1 MDITLNNG
9 TPTADATELTEG
21 AAYSVYHRGGCT
33 VSLYI
38 GGAWTQVYQSS
49 SNGPGC
55 HIPILP
61 GTGIRFAL
69 ASGSTESAITLVAK
83 AA

>member
-1 MDITLNNG
+1 MDITINTG
-9 TPTADATELTEG
+9 SPTADATELTEG

-38 GGAWTQVYQSS
+38 GGAWTQVYQGA

-61 GTGIRFAL
+61 GTEIRFGL
-69 ASGSTESAITLVAK
+69 ASGSTTANITLVAK